1 MDKNNKIQPDN
12 KNRLI
17 KVIENLIK
25 EFQLNLM
32 YFRNGFL
39 ANINDQLARYKE
51 LHEMI
56 YKTDTEFKEYAEK
69 KIYIAAY
76 QNAVDCLCKKYNYI
90 IKLMEEH
97 GIPISNFKEK
107 DPENYRLRPLRSN

>member
-1 MDKNNKIQPDN
+1 MDQNNKTQPN
-12 KNRLI
+12 NENRLI
-17 KVIENLIK
+17 QDIENLIK
-25 EFQLNLM
+25 EFQLDQM

-51 LHEMI
+51 LHAMI
-56 YKTDTEFKEYAEK
+56 YKTDKEFKEYAEK
-69 KIYIAAY
+69 ENYITAY
-76 QNAVDCLCKKYNYI
+76 QNSVDCLCKKYDYI

-107 DPENYRLRPLRSN
+107 DPEFYRLRPLRSN